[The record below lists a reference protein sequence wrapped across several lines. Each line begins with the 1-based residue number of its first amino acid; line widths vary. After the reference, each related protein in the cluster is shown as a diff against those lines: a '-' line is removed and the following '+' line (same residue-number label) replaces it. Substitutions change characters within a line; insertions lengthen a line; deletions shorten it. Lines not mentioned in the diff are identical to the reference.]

1 MTHQLRCGDPLHH
14 KRVPGHAGPWS
25 YWHTLEPPLRTPRGW
40 GTPVGVLTNLTLAVE
55 VKLHILAFVAFVTN
69 AFGGVGLVG
78 LAVAAI
84 VVVVV
89 VVVVVVAAVVVAAV
103 VVVVFGV
110 EVSI

>member
-40 GTPVGVLTNLTLAVE
+40 GTPVGGLTNLILVVE
-55 VKLHILAFVAFVTN
+55 VTLHILAFVAFVTN

-78 LAVAAI
+78 LAGLAGLAVLAVAAL
-84 VVVVV
+84 
-89 VVVVVVAAVVVAAV
+89 VVVVVAAAAV
-103 VVVVFGV
+103 VVFVV

>member
-40 GTPVGVLTNLTLAVE
+40 GTPVGGLTNLILAFE
-55 VKLHILAFVAFVTN
+55 VKLHNLAFVAFVMN

-78 LAVAAI
+78 LAVAAL
-84 VVVVV
+84 
-89 VVVVVVAAVVVAAV
+89 VVVVVAAVVV
-103 VVVVFGV
+103 FGV